1 MTTINLYVSGEYP
14 CGYLKNHIARSAF
27 VHPSEAI
34 NNALYSDLIA
44 LGFRRSGDN
53 VYRPSCTSC
62 NACIPTRLK
71 VSEFM
76 PNRSQKRCIARNQKT
91 EVVIK
96 PDLFDAGQFAL
107 YKRYLASRHNEHG
120 NLELEADDFMGFL
133 GSHWCHTHFVEFRN
147 EGALFAVAVVDQV
160 ENGLSAVYTFF
171 DPDFSD
177 YSPGVYAVLWQI
189 EHARQLKLDWLY
201 LGFWIKQCQKMAYK
215 SNYQPL
221 QLFDGKQW
229 VDYPGDEDE
238 TG

>member
-1 MTTINLYVSGEYP
+1 MTSINLYVSGEYP
-14 CGYLKNHIARSAF
+14 CGYLEKHIARSAF
-27 VHPSEAI
+27 VHPTEII
-34 NNALYSDLIA
+34 NNELYSDLIA
-44 LGFRRSGDN
+44 LGFRRSGNN
-53 VYRPSCTSC
+53 VYRPSCPSC

-71 VSEFM
+71 VSEFL

-96 PDLFDAGQFAL
+96 QDQFDVGQFAL
-107 YKRYLASRHNEHG
+107 YKRYLASRHNEQG
-120 NLELEADDFMGFL
+120 IDELDADDFMGFL
-133 GSHWCHTHFVEFRN
+133 GSHWGNTHFVEFRN
-147 EGALFAVAVVDQV
+147 EGTLFAVAVVDHV

-201 LGFWIKQCQKMAYK
+201 LGFWIKKCQKMAYK

-229 VDYPGDEDE
+229 VDYQRVEDE
-238 TG
+238 TV